1 MPSIFIIIY
10 TIWGLSELIISR
22 YLKSKETDNSNM
34 DNNSLR
40 LIWLG
45 IVSAMTLSVY
55 IGINYNFPISS
66 YENIRYIGLIVIVI
80 GIVLRLLV
88 IKALGKFFTSDVT
101 IMKNHQ
107 LKTSGFYHFLR
118 HPSYTASLLSFIGFG
133 LSLNNWISILIVISV
148 VLMVFIN
155 RIKVEEKALIGF
167 FGQTYLDYKKSTK
180 ALIPF
185 VY

>member
-1 MPSIFIIIY
+1 MSSIFTIIY
-10 TIWGLSELIISR
+10 VIWGLSELIISR
-22 YLKSKETDNSNM
+22 FLHSKSTDQTNM

-45 IVSAMTLSVY
+45 IVSAMTLSVC
-55 IGINYNFPISS
+55 ISLKYNFPISS
-66 YENIRYIGLIVIVI
+66 NVNVAYFGLILIVI

-88 IKALGKFFTSDVT
+88 IKSLGKYFTSDVT
-101 IMKNHQ
+101 IIHDHQ
-107 LKTSGFYHFLR
+107 LKTNGFYQFLR
-118 HPSYTASLLSFIGFG
+118 HPSYSASLLSFIGFG
-133 LSLNNWISILIVISV
+133 FSLNNWISFLIIIFV

-167 FGQTYLDYKKSTK
+167 FGQTYLDYKKATK